1 MKLLGSIKSKIAQD
15 KYGENLPHLETNE
28 VILILCN
35 IVNEDYQEDS
45 GVLYIFFLV
54 NLLVNY

>member
-15 KYGENLPHLETNE
+15 KYGEKLPHLETNE

-35 IVNEDYQEDS
+35 IVNRDYQEDS
-45 GVLYIFFLV
+45 RVLYIFFLV